1 MPTECLNC
9 KGLLVS
15 ATEVAAGACLG
26 CYPEFVKLTQKQQE
40 QITVLA
46 KQVLELQ
53 ELCEDACKKNDGY
66 VAIVNAELNGAEA
79 ARRGAP
85 PTDNPLPPDSEERKH
100 WDFGWNQENLSNSFG
115 KLRALMLWTT
125 EHLAHVREIA
135 KGYGHDEIATKLE
148 LVFTKV
154 SPYLT
159 RL

>member
-1 MPTECLNC
+1 MPIECLNC
-9 KGLLVS
+9 KGSLVS
-15 ATEVAAGACLG
+15 ATEVSAGACLS
-26 CYPEFVKLTQKQQE
+26 CYPSIMKKLAAQE
-40 QITVLA
+40 EQLAALA
-46 KQVLELQ
+46 KEKLGLQ
-53 ELCEDACKKNDGY
+53 ELCEEACKKNDGY
-66 VAIVNAELNGAEA
+66 VSIVNAELNGAEA

-100 WDFGWNQENLSNSFG
+100 WDFGWSQENLSSSFG

-135 KGYGHDEIATKLE
+135 KGYGQDEIATKLE

-154 SPYLT
+154 TPYLT